1 MRTVPDAAPR
11 VALLARAGAACD
23 HLQAALQDA
32 GADIVLVADPA
43 DSDVAGVRAAGAQA
57 ILIALEPLV
66 EAALDR
72 YDALLADPTMTVIF
86 DEAELA
92 AQRKGWDAARWS
104 RHLAAKLNRHQQVLP
119 PGTDPDSA
127 PDDSGEVQGARQVV
141 PADRKADAAP
151 EGIQV
156 DSLELPE
163 TSFAVEPSL
172 AAEPSEHASY
182 AFDPVSAESGPSL
195 THSEAAASGIDL
207 DWTVDAFVP
216 VAHQQ
221 PQADGDGDVG
231 AFLDEMALGAL
242 DLPADRLLAAAT
254 AAAAAEPIEIP
265 HPFDPSF
272 AEFDGGSDFDLSAF
286 ESDGAAD
293 QDVELAFE
301 IPPQTLDDASTGP
314 APELEV
320 EKPPEKDPPASS
332 ERFRMDLD
340 ALELRIADMQLEDVR
355 PVRTASPDGA
365 VLVLAGIGGPDAVR
379 QLLAGLPATFPR
391 AVLIQ
396 QRLEGARHDN
406 LVRQMQR
413 ATKMP
418 VQLAETG
425 GLIQRGHVYVLPAD
439 TGIASQADGL
449 HFAAGGDSLLTGLPA
464 ADSAIVL
471 LSGADPS
478 CVDAA
483 LTHGLR
489 GTLVAGQSAE
499 GCFDAV
505 ASEALVARGGES
517 ATPVDIARKLAQRW
531 QS

>member
-1 MRTVPDAAPR
+1 
-11 VALLARAGAACD
+11 
-23 HLQAALQDA
+23 
-32 GADIVLVADPA
+32 
-43 DSDVAGVRAAGAQA
+43 
-57 ILIALEPLV
+57 
-66 EAALDR
+66 
-72 YDALLADPTMTVIF
+72 
-86 DEAELA
+86 
-92 AQRKGWDAARWS
+92 
-104 RHLAAKLNRHQQVLP
+104 
-119 PGTDPDSA
+119 
-127 PDDSGEVQGARQVV
+127 
-141 PADRKADAAP
+141 
-151 EGIQV
+151 
-156 DSLELPE
+156 
-163 TSFAVEPSL
+163 
-172 AAEPSEHASY
+172 
-182 AFDPVSAESGPSL
+182 
-195 THSEAAASGIDL
+195 
-207 DWTVDAFVP
+207 
-216 VAHQQ
+216 
-221 PQADGDGDVG
+221 
-231 AFLDEMALGAL
+231 
-242 DLPADRLLAAAT
+242 
-254 AAAAAEPIEIP
+254 
-265 HPFDPSF
+265 
-272 AEFDGGSDFDLSAF
+272 
-286 ESDGAAD
+286 
-293 QDVELAFE
+293 
-301 IPPQTLDDASTGP
+301 
-314 APELEV
+314 
-320 EKPPEKDPPASS
+320 
-332 ERFRMDLD
+332 
-340 ALELRIADMQLEDVR
+340 
-355 PVRTASPDGA
+355 